1 MSSKTYWEKREAEA
15 LKHYLQEEQEYQAQL
30 RAIYQ
35 NMSSSADVK
44 RRYFMPEEIITAP
57 NENAGAAAGKP
68 AGTPEVENE
77 PKEKP
82 VDAQGKKYSDEDL
95 DRILAGKI
103 ARERRKLTESI
114 SSQLAAELDERERN
128 ILKRELRADAQ
139 DKLIADR
146 LPPALAEC
154 LNYEDKEAFDKSYS
168 SIVKAFQDALA
179 EGVRDALRG
188 NTPRAIRG
196 SGCSGG
202 DRVRD
207 AFARKD

>member
-1 MSSKTYWEKREAEA
+1 
-15 LKHYLQEEQEYQAQL
+15 
-30 RAIYQ
+30 
-35 NMSSSADVK
+35 
-44 RRYFMPEEIITAP
+44 MPEEIITAP

-77 PKEKP
+77 PKEQH
-82 VDAQGKKYSDEDL
+82 VDAPEKKYSDEDL

-103 ARERRKLTESI
+103 MRERRKLTESI

-139 DKLIADR
+139 DKLVADG
-146 LPPALAEC
+146 LPPRLSDC
-154 LNYEDKEAFDKSYS
+154 LSYESKEAFDKSYS

>member
-1 MSSKTYWEKREAEA
+1 
-15 LKHYLQEEQEYQAQL
+15 
-30 RAIYQ
+30 
-35 NMSSSADVK
+35 
-44 RRYFMPEEIITAP
+44 MPEEIITAP

-77 PKEKP
+77 PKEQH
-82 VDAQGKKYSDEDL
+82 VDAPEKKYSDEDL

-114 SSQLAAELDERERN
+114 SSQLAAELD
-128 ILKRELRADAQ
+128 KRELRADAQ

>member
-1 MSSKTYWEKREAEA
+1 
-15 LKHYLQEEQEYQAQL
+15 
-30 RAIYQ
+30 
-35 NMSSSADVK
+35 
-44 RRYFMPEEIITAP
+44 MPEEIITAP

-128 ILKRELRADAQ
+128 ILKRELRADARE
-139 DKLIADR
+139 KLVADG
-146 LPPALAEC
+146 LPPGLSDC
-154 LNYEDKEAFDKSYS
+154 FSYESKEAFDNSYS
-168 SIVKAFQDALA
+168 SIVKAFKEALSA
-179 EGVRDALRG
+179 GMNDRMSGHTPKAVR
-188 NTPRAIRG
+188 
-196 SGCSGG
+196 SSSFSG

>member
-1 MSSKTYWEKREAEA
+1 
-15 LKHYLQEEQEYQAQL
+15 
-30 RAIYQ
+30 
-35 NMSSSADVK
+35 
-44 RRYFMPEEIITAP
+44 MPEEIITAP

-77 PKEKP
+77 PKEQH
-82 VDAQGKKYSDEDL
+82 VDAPEKKYSDEDL

-128 ILKRELRADAQ
+128 IFKRELRADAQ
-139 DKLIADR
+139 DKLVADG
-146 LPPALAEC
+146 LPPRLSDC
-154 LNYEDKEAFDKSYS
+154 FSYESKEAFDKSYS

-188 NTPRAIRG
+188 NVPRATHNTKW
-196 SGCSGG
+196 SGG

>member
-1 MSSKTYWEKREAEA
+1 
-15 LKHYLQEEQEYQAQL
+15 
-30 RAIYQ
+30 
-35 NMSSSADVK
+35 
-44 RRYFMPEEIITAP
+44 MPDIIP
-57 NENAGAAAGKP
+57 EMNKKAGAAAAP
-68 AGTPEVENE
+68 ESAGTPEVENE
-77 PKEKP
+77 PKEQH
-82 VDAQGKKYSDEDL
+82 VDAPEKKYSDEDL

-168 SIVKAFQDALA
+168 SIVKAFKEALLA
-179 EGVRDALRG
+179 GMNDRMRG
-188 NTPRAIRG
+188 HTPKATY
-196 SGCSGG
+196 SSSFSG

>member
-1 MSSKTYWEKREAEA
+1 
-15 LKHYLQEEQEYQAQL
+15 
-30 RAIYQ
+30 
-35 NMSSSADVK
+35 
-44 RRYFMPEEIITAP
+44 MPEEIITAP
-57 NENAGAAAGKP
+57 NETAGAAAGKP

-82 VDAQGKKYSDEDL
+82 VDAPEKKYSDEDL

-128 ILKRELRADAQ
+128 ILKRELRAAQ

-146 LPPALAEC
+146 LPPALAER

-188 NTPRAIRG
+188 NVPRATHNTKW
-196 SGCSGG
+196 SGG

>member
-1 MSSKTYWEKREAEA
+1 
-15 LKHYLQEEQEYQAQL
+15 
-30 RAIYQ
+30 
-35 NMSSSADVK
+35 
-44 RRYFMPEEIITAP
+44 MPEEIITAP
-57 NENAGAAAGKP
+57 NETAGAAAGKP

-82 VDAQGKKYSDEDL
+82 VDTPEKKYSDEDL

>member
-1 MSSKTYWEKREAEA
+1 
-15 LKHYLQEEQEYQAQL
+15 
-30 RAIYQ
+30 
-35 NMSSSADVK
+35 
-44 RRYFMPEEIITAP
+44 MPEEIITAP

-77 PKEKP
+77 PKEQH
-82 VDAQGKKYSDEDL
+82 VDAPEKKYSDEDL

-168 SIVKAFQDALA
+168 SIVKAFKEALLA
-179 EGVRDALRG
+179 GMNDRMRG
-188 NTPRAIRG
+188 HTPKATY
-196 SGCSGG
+196 SSSFSG

>member
-1 MSSKTYWEKREAEA
+1 
-15 LKHYLQEEQEYQAQL
+15 
-30 RAIYQ
+30 
-35 NMSSSADVK
+35 
-44 RRYFMPEEIITAP
+44 MPEEIITAP
-57 NENAGAAAGKP
+57 NETAGAAAASEP
-68 AGTPEVENE
+68 AGTTGAKN
-77 PKEKP
+77 EKP
-82 VDAQGKKYSDEDL
+82 VDAPEKKYSDEDL

>member
-1 MSSKTYWEKREAEA
+1 MPFVYASILFQEMTDFSIPCWASRKTAY
-15 LKHYLQEEQEYQAQL
+15 
-30 RAIYQ
+30 IV
-35 NMSSSADVK
+35 SSADVK
-44 RRYFMPEEIITAP
+44 RRYYMPEEIITAT
-57 NENAGAAAGKP
+57 NETAGAAAASEP

-77 PKEKP
+77 PKEQH
-82 VDAQGKKYSDEDL
+82 VDTPEKKYSDEDL

>member
-1 MSSKTYWEKREAEA
+1 
-15 LKHYLQEEQEYQAQL
+15 
-30 RAIYQ
+30 
-35 NMSSSADVK
+35 
-44 RRYFMPEEIITAP
+44 MPEEIITAP

-77 PKEKP
+77 PKEQP
-82 VDAQGKKYSDEDL
+82 VDAPEKKYSDEDL

-103 ARERRKLTESI
+103 MRERRKLTESI

-146 LPPALAEC
+146 LPLALAEC
-154 LNYEDKEAFDKSYS
+154 LDYEDKEAFDKSYS